1 MIMLSNALINKH
13 KSTGSRLR
21 IDKPL
26 LRPRMLG
33 WREWIALPEFG
44 LRQIK
49 AKMDTGAR
57 SSAIHA
63 FAIERPAPGR
73 LRFGLHPLQNSD
85 REVWCEAEMIDERWV
100 TDSGGHRELRP
111 FIRTPVTVGRDTWDV
126 EISLTARD
134 TMRFRL
140 LLGRT
145 ALAGHYVV
153 DPASSYLLG
162 KRR

>member
-1 MIMLSNALINKH
+1 M
-13 KSTGSRLR
+13 R
-21 IDKPL
+21 IEKPL
-26 LRPRMLG
+26 MRPRMLG
-33 WREWIALPEFG
+33 WREWVALPEFG

-57 SSAIHA
+57 SSVIHT

-73 LRFGLHPLQNSD
+73 LRFGLHPLQNSGQ
-85 REVWCEAEMIDERWV
+85 ELWCEAEMIDERWV

-111 FIRTPVTVGRDTWDV
+111 FIRTPVRLGQETVSV

-145 ALAGHYVV
+145 ALSGRYVI